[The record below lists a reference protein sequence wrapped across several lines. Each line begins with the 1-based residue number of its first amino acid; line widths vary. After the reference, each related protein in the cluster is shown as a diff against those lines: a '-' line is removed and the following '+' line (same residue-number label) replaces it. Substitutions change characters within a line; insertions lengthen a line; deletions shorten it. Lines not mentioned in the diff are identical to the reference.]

1 MIYQA
6 IMCLKKMLYFVC
18 FLKTRL
24 RNNRLTMK
32 KLLLILSISFLFQSC
47 FSYKTVTYDRI
58 TVEAI
63 ETKNRDLINFLA
75 NSTLPILS
83 KREIKIKKIDGTNVQ
98 GKLVS
103 KNGETISLKEYGKI
117 QTTIKKDIDTIKV
130 RKFSTI
136 KSSILF
142 IPLIAIGLADIK

>member
-1 MIYQA
+1 
-6 IMCLKKMLYFVC
+6 
-18 FLKTRL
+18 
-24 RNNRLTMK
+24 MK
-32 KLLLILSISFLFQSC
+32 KLLLTLSISFLFQSC
-47 FSYKTVTYDRI
+47 FSYKIVTYDRI

-63 ETKNRDLINFLA
+63 ETKNRDLMNYLA

-83 KREIKIKKIDGTNVQ
+83 KREFKIKKIDGTNVQ

-117 QTTIKKDIDTIKV
+117 QTITKKDIDTIKF

>member
-1 MIYQA
+1 
-6 IMCLKKMLYFVC
+6 
-18 FLKTRL
+18 
-24 RNNRLTMK
+24 MK
-32 KLLLILSISFLFQSC
+32 KILHILSISFLFQSC
-47 FSYKTVTYDRI
+47 FSYKIVTYDRI

-63 ETKNRDLINFLA
+63 ETKNRDFMNFLA

-83 KREIKIKKIDGTNVQ
+83 KREFKIKKIDGTNIQ

>member
-1 MIYQA
+1 
-6 IMCLKKMLYFVC
+6 
-18 FLKTRL
+18 
-24 RNNRLTMK
+24 MK
-32 KLLLILSISFLFQSC
+32 KILLILSISFLFQSC
-47 FSYKTVTYDRI
+47 FSYKIVTYDRI

-63 ETKNRDLINFLA
+63 ETKNRDLMNFLA

-83 KREIKIKKIDGTNVQ
+83 KREFKIKKIDGTNVQ

-117 QTTIKKDIDTIKV
+117 QTITKKDIDSIKV

>member
-1 MIYQA
+1 
-6 IMCLKKMLYFVC
+6 
-18 FLKTRL
+18 
-24 RNNRLTMK
+24 MK
-32 KLLLILSISFLFQSC
+32 KTLLILSISFLFQSC
-47 FSYKTVTYDRI
+47 FSYKIVTYDRI

-63 ETKNRDLINFLA
+63 ETKNRDLMNSLA
-75 NSTLPILS
+75 SSTLPILS
-83 KREIKIKKIDGTNVQ
+83 KREFKIKKIDGTNVQ

-117 QTTIKKDIDTIKV
+117 QTITKKDIDTIKV

>member
-1 MIYQA
+1 
-6 IMCLKKMLYFVC
+6 
-18 FLKTRL
+18 
-24 RNNRLTMK
+24 MK
-32 KLLLILSISFLFQSC
+32 NLLLTLSISFLFQSC
-47 FSYKTVTYDRI
+47 FNYKIVTYDII

-63 ETKNRDLINFLA
+63 ETKNRDLMNSLA
-75 NSTLPILS
+75 KSTLPILS
-83 KREIKIKKIDGTNVQ
+83 KREFKIKKIDGTNVQ

-117 QTTIKKDIDTIKV
+117 QTITKKDIDTIKV

>member
-1 MIYQA
+1 
-6 IMCLKKMLYFVC
+6 
-18 FLKTRL
+18 
-24 RNNRLTMK
+24 MK
-32 KLLLILSISFLFQSC
+32 KILHTLLISFLFQSC
-47 FSYKTVTYDRI
+47 FSYKIVTYNSI

-63 ETKNRDLINFLA
+63 ETKNRDLMNSLSS
-75 NSTLPILS
+75 STLPILS
-83 KREIKIKKIDGTNVQ
+83 KREFKIKKIDGTNVQ

-103 KNGETISLKEYGKI
+103 RNAETISLKEYGKI
-117 QTTIKKDIDTIKV
+117 QTIAKEDINTIRV

>member
-1 MIYQA
+1 
-6 IMCLKKMLYFVC
+6 
-18 FLKTRL
+18 
-24 RNNRLTMK
+24 MK
-32 KLLLILSISFLFQSC
+32 KTLLILSILFLFQSC

-58 TVEAI
+58 TIEAI
-63 ETKNRDLINFLA
+63 ETKNRDLMNSLA
-75 NSTLPILS
+75 SSTLPILS
-83 KREIKIKKIDGTNVQ
+83 KREFKIKKIDGTNVQ

-117 QTTIKKDIDTIKV
+117 QTITKKDIDTIKV

>member
-1 MIYQA
+1 
-6 IMCLKKMLYFVC
+6 
-18 FLKTRL
+18 
-24 RNNRLTMK
+24 MK
-32 KLLLILSISFLFQSC
+32 KILLILSISFLFQSC
-47 FSYKTVTYDRI
+47 FSYKIVTYDRI

-63 ETKNRDLINFLA
+63 ETKNRDLMNSLA

-83 KREIKIKKIDGTNVQ
+83 KREFKIKKIDGTNVQ

-117 QTTIKKDIDTIKV
+117 QTITKKDIDSIKV

>member
-1 MIYQA
+1 
-6 IMCLKKMLYFVC
+6 
-18 FLKTRL
+18 
-24 RNNRLTMK
+24 MK
-32 KLLLILSISFLFQSC
+32 NLLLILLISFLFQSC
-47 FSYKTVTYDRI
+47 FSYKIVTYDRI

-63 ETKNRDLINFLA
+63 ETKNRDFMNFLA

-83 KREIKIKKIDGTNVQ
+83 KREFKIKKIDGTNIQ

>member
-1 MIYQA
+1 
-6 IMCLKKMLYFVC
+6 
-18 FLKTRL
+18 
-24 RNNRLTMK
+24 MK
-32 KLLLILSISFLFQSC
+32 KILHTLLISFLFQSC
-47 FSYKTVTYDRI
+47 FSYKIVTYNSI

-63 ETKNRDLINFLA
+63 ETKNRDLMNSLA
-75 NSTLPILS
+75 SSTLPILS
-83 KREIKIKKIDGTNVQ
+83 KREFKIKKIDGANVQ

-103 KNGETISLKEYGKI
+103 RNAETISLKEYGKI
-117 QTTIKKDIDTIKV
+117 QTIAKEDINTIRV